1 MKMDIKGYEINYEI
15 YGEGEPLVMLNG
27 IMMSSASW
35 KPFLDI
41 LKEKKLILIDLIDQ
55 GLSGKGKEE
64 YTQEIHVDIIKELL
78 DNLGIKKV
86 NLFGI
91 SYGGE
96 VAMQFALKYQE
107 YLSSLILSNT
117 TAYTSKWLKGIEE
130 LWDYAAG
137 THDGKVFFK
146 ATMPYI
152 YSTKFYE
159 ENNDWLKE
167 REEVFCKVFTPEW
180 YEGFRRAIRSAS
192 GLNIE
197 EKINKIKVPTL
208 VIGADKDILI
218 PLSCQ
223 FKIYE
228 RIENSKMMI
237 IKDAGHA
244 AMYEKPYEFASM
256 INGFLSI
263 YDKDIKIN

>member
-1 MKMDIKGYEINYEI
+1 MKMTVKGYEINYEI

-35 KPFLDI
+35 KPFLDV
-41 LKEKKLILIDLIDQ
+41 LKERKLILIDLIDQ
-55 GLSGKGKEE
+55 GLSQKGKEE
-64 YTQEIHVDIIKELL
+64 YTQEIHVEILKELF
-78 DNLGIKKV
+78 DKLGLKKV

-96 VAMQFALKYQE
+96 VAMQFALKHQN

-117 TAYTSKWLKGIEE
+117 TYYTSKWLKGIEE
-130 LWDYAAG
+130 LWNYAAG
-137 THDGKVFFK
+137 THNGKVFFQ

-152 YSTKFYE
+152 YSAKFYE
-159 ENNDWLKE
+159 ENSGWLKE
-167 REEVFCKVFTPEW
+167 REELFCEVFTPEW

-192 GLNIE
+192 GLNIGDQLH
-197 EKINKIKVPTL
+197 KIKVPTL

-223 FKIYE
+223 FEIYE
-228 RIENSKMMI
+228 RIENSRIMI

-256 INGFLSI
+256 INGFLSV
-263 YDKDIKIN
+263 YDKVIKII